1 MIQKLLGRRMD
12 FQSVSKKTDWK
23 SILRFE
29 KPHIVSGQLLSH
41 SETPDGLRRSANVGV
56 AILVLMLSIGCV
68 PTRDRKIA
76 IDHPASESIVLK
88 NEKGPVEL
96 QVRLWPKEPRLS
108 DLVELEIEVGAEA
121 DVVIRPP
128 EFGEAVGDFLVR
140 DYTERS
146 PRKNSGL
153 GKPNRRVFYY
163 QLEPVY
169 SGAHLI
175 RSVAIEFEDNR
186 ESSEHK
192 GESAWIESEPIE
204 VTVTSEL
211 GDQVPSL
218 SNLEPMAPP
227 QALNS
232 SSVWWWLAGGVL
244 LAVAGVAF
252 FLRGRKK
259 IDTETL
265 YQPSAE
271 EIAHS
276 QLASLLAEN
285 LPSQGMFKD
294 FYLRLTGIV
303 RTYIEGIT
311 SLRAPE
317 QTTEEF
323 LREMGQKEVFSK
335 DESYRL
341 KEFLEAAD
349 MVKYAGQRPDAI
361 QVDSSIVRAKE
372 FIDLKPRIAD
382 VADAANDSILK
393 GVE

>member
-1 MIQKLLGRRMD
+1 M
-12 FQSVSKKTDWK
+12 KT
-23 SILRFE
+23 
-29 KPHIVSGQLLSH
+29 PN
-41 SETPDGLRRSANVGV
+41 GLRRSANVGV
-56 AILVLMLSIGCV
+56 AILMLLLTIGCA
-68 PTRDRKIA
+68 PTRDRKVP

-88 NEKGPVEL
+88 NGKGPVEL

-108 DLVELEIEVGAEA
+108 DLVELEIEVGAEG

-146 PRKNSGL
+146 PRKNPGQS
-153 GKPNRRVFYY
+153 KPNRRVFYY

-186 ESSEHK
+186 DSSEHK
-192 GESAWIESEPIE
+192 GESSWIESEPIE

-227 QALNS
+227 QALNNYG
-232 SSVWWWLAGGVL
+232 VWWWLAGVAIL
-244 LAVAGVAF
+244 VVAGVGY
-252 FLRGRKK
+252 FLRGRNQVE
-259 IDTETL
+259 TATL
-265 YQPSAE
+265 YQPTAE

-349 MVKYAGQRPDAI
+349 MVKYAGQRPDAGQI
-361 QVDSSIVRAKE
+361 DSSIVRAKE
-372 FIDLKPRIAD
+372 FIDMKPRI
-382 VADAANDSILK
+382 ADAANDSMS
-393 GVE
+393 GRVG

>member
-1 MIQKLLGRRMD
+1 MIQRNAARKDNSFGCVILLL
-12 FQSVSKKTDWK
+12 FVT
-23 SILRFE
+23 
-29 KPHIVSGQLLSH
+29 
-41 SETPDGLRRSANVGV
+41 
-56 AILVLMLSIGCV
+56 IGC
-68 PTRDRKIA
+68 TSSRDSKTA
-76 IDHPASESIVLK
+76 TEHPASESIVLK
-88 NEKGPVEL
+88 KEKGPVEL

-128 EFGEAVGDFLVR
+128 SFGEAVGDFLVR

-146 PRKNSGL
+146 PKKSTEL
-153 GKPNRRVFYY
+153 SKPNRRVFYY

-186 ESSEHK
+186 VGSEQK
-192 GESAWIESEPIE
+192 GESSWIESEPIE
-204 VTVTSEL
+204 VKVTSEL

-218 SNLEPMAPP
+218 ANLEPMAPP
-227 QALNS
+227 QAIHDT
-232 SSVWWWLAGGVL
+232 SVWWWLAGAGL
-244 LAVAGVAF
+244 LIAAGAAY
-252 FLRGRKK
+252 FLRRRSQVD
-259 IDTETL
+259 IAVTQ
-265 YQPSAE
+265 QPSAE

-303 RTYIEGIT
+303 RNYIEGIT
-311 SLRAPE
+311 GLRAPE

-335 DESYRL
+335 DQSYRL

-349 MVKYAGQRPDAI
+349 MVKYAGQRPDGVQI
-361 QVDSSIVRAKE
+361 ESSILRARE
-372 FIDLKPRIAD
+372 FIDMKPR
-382 VADAANDSILK
+382 VAEAVIDTISGRLA
-393 GVE
+393 